1 MSAINPRRRARE
13 CAVQALYAWEIS
25 QNQMSEVEL
34 TFFAEEDLKG
44 VDKKYF
50 KELLNGIAR
59 EYMALDALY
68 SPFLK
73 ERTTEELG
81 AIEQAILRL
90 STYELSKRVDI
101 PYKVVINEGIE
112 LAKTFGAEDS
122 HKFINGV
129 LDKLAPTIRT
139 R

>member
-1 MSAINPRRRARE
+1 MESVNPRHRARE
-13 CAVQALYAWEIS
+13 CAVQALYAWTVS
-25 QNQMSEVEL
+25 KNSMHEVETAFL
-34 TFFAEEDLKG
+34 VDEDLKG

-50 KELLNGIAR
+50 RELLNGVAKEVAEID
-59 EYMALDALY
+59 LTF

-73 ERTTEELG
+73 DRMMSELG
-81 AIEQAILRL
+81 VLELSILRL
-90 STYELSKRVDI
+90 STYELLKRVDI

-112 LAKTFGAEDS
+112 LAKAFGAEES

-129 LDKLAPTIRT
+129 LDKMAPTIRK

>member
-13 CAVQALYAWEIS
+13 CAIQALYAWEVS
-25 QNQMSEVEL
+25 QNPMSEVEL
-34 TFFAEEDLKG
+34 TFFSEEDLKG

-50 KELLNGIAR
+50 RELLSGVSKTFIEIDQTYA
-59 EYMALDALY
+59 
-68 SPFLK
+68 PFLK
-73 ERTTEELG
+73 DRSIEELDF
-81 AIEQAILRL
+81 IEQAVLRL
-90 STYELSKRVDI
+90 STYELLKRVDI

-112 LAKTFGAEDS
+112 LSKTFGAEES

-129 LDKLAPTIRT
+129 LDKMAPTIRT